1 MGVSGL
7 GLPVKAPRLLLFC
20 ILLML
25 GLTRTKS
32 SGKRVSHKAIKDG
45 DVALKNLITVFFALS
60 ILGVSPV
67 YSQAQNIGDEKVG
80 EFQALALTLDTD
92 IADLRSLLSEIDSAE
107 KVDRE
112 VLFYRLDARVFR
124 ILADFDTLANQ
135 VAGLPEGSAQRE
147 AVTQQLAEFGPVS
160 EGALLDRIENIKQH
174 INDYNTQLN
183 ELGGATKIAMQA
195 YIQTLESIRVK
206 YYESLANH
214 LQSRDV
220 LGLPT
225 KKMREQMDPIV
236 YLYAETL
243 AGRIEFTGVAS
254 NKLQERLSQ
263 DPNNADIGSAL
274 NELDANHKINIQRL
288 EAIIH
293 VLDLLG
299 QDSSSFQAVMLQQ
312 ASTISISF
320 FSSSAILTVL
330 HDGWGALKE
339 AVKENAPNLIFRFL
353 IFIVVLL
360 VFKTLSR
367 ITKRV
372 VRAASNKSNLDMSEL
387 LKNILVS
394 TSGGIVM
401 ALGVLMAL
409 SSIGISLAPMLAGLG
424 VAGFI
429 VGFAL
434 QDSLGNFASGAMI
447 LLYRPFD
454 VDDLVEVTG
463 ASGLVKKMNLVSTT
477 IVTLDNQTLV
487 VPNSKIWGDV
497 IKNVTAQKVRR
508 VDMVFGIAY
517 DDDIELA
524 ERVLHE
530 IVSAHDKILEN
541 PEPTIKLH
549 TLGDSSVNFIVR
561 PWTETDDY
569 WDVYWDLTREV
580 KLRFDREGISIP
592 FPQRDVHV
600 YTDTDI

>member
-45 DVALKNLITVFFALS
+45 DVALKSLITVFFALS

-263 DPNNADIGSAL
+263 DPDNADIGSAL

-561 PWTETDDY
+561 PWTETEDY

>member
-7 GLPVKAPRLLLFC
+7 GLPVKAPRLLLLW

-45 DVALKNLITVFFALS
+45 DVALKSLITVFFALS

-263 DPNNADIGSAL
+263 DPDNADIGSAL

-561 PWTETDDY
+561 PWTETEDY

>member
-1 MGVSGL
+1 MKYLIKIFS
-7 GLPVKAPRLLLFC
+7 ALL
-20 ILLML
+20 
-25 GLTRTKS
+25 
-32 SGKRVSHKAIKDG
+32 
-45 DVALKNLITVFFALS
+45 
-60 ILGVSPV
+60 ILGISPV
-67 YSQAQNIGDEKVG
+67 LTQAQNIGGEKVG
-80 EFQALALTLDTD
+80 EIEALVRTLDAD
-92 IADLRSLLSEIDSAE
+92 IAEFHFLISEIESAE
-107 KVDRE
+107 KTDRTA
-112 VLFYRLDARVFR
+112 LFYRLDARVFR
-124 ILADFDTLANQ
+124 ILADFDILANQ
-135 VAGLPEGSAQRE
+135 VTVLPEESPQRE
-147 AVTQQLAEFGPVS
+147 AVRRQLAEFGTARDS
-160 EGALLDRIENIKQH
+160 ALFARIDDIKQH
-174 INDYNTQLN
+174 IIDYTAQLA
-183 ELGGATKIAMQA
+183 ELGGAPHIAMQA

-206 YYESLANH
+206 YYEALANH
-214 LQSRDV
+214 VESRDD

-225 KKMREQMDPIV
+225 KNLREQMGQRV

-243 AGRIEFTGVAS
+243 AGRIEFTGVAR
-254 NKLQERLSQ
+254 NKLQERQSL
-263 DPNNADIGSAL
+263 DPGNADIGSAL
-274 NELDANHKINIQRL
+274 SELNANHSTNLQRL
-288 EAIIH
+288 EAIIL
-293 VLDLLG
+293 VLDRLG
-299 QDSSSFQAVMLQQ
+299 LNSSSFQAVMLQQ
-312 ASTISISF
+312 ASSISISF
-320 FSSSAILTVL
+320 FSVSAILTVL
-330 HDGWGALKE
+330 QDGWSALKG
-339 AVKENAPNLIFRFL
+339 AIKENAPDLIFRFL
-353 IFIVVLL
+353 ILIAVLL

-372 VRAASNKSNLDMSEL
+372 VRAASNRSNLDMSEL
-387 LKNILVS
+387 LKDILVS

-497 IKNVTAQKVRR
+497 IKNVTAQTERR
-508 VDMVFGIAY
+508 VDLEFGIAY

-530 IVSAHDKILEN
+530 IVSAHDKILEF
-541 PEPTIKLH
+541 PEPNVKLH

-561 PWTETDDY
+561 PWTKTEDY

-600 YTDTDI
+600 YTDNDV